1 MGRAA
6 RLNVQANKKV
16 AKKSTVVLV
25 KDQPNLGSAGD
36 VVTVSMGYFR
46 NNLEPFG
53 LAKKAT
59 ADVLASVAEDAA
71 AKVAAKNAES
81 AGAKAIATALQT
93 IGKFVVKKTVGEDG
107 KIFGSVTTQDV
118 VDAVKQQTSKELDK
132 KAITV
137 PDINEVGTYDVS
149 VKLHP
154 EVTGAFKLEVQK
166 A

>member
-1 MGRAA
+1 
-6 RLNVQANKKV
+6 
-16 AKKSTVVLV
+16 
-25 KDQPNLGSAGD
+25 
-36 VVTVSMGYFR
+36 
-46 NNLEPFG
+46 
-53 LAKKAT
+53 
-59 ADVLASVAEDAA
+59 VLASVAADAA

>member
-1 MGRAA
+1 MHRVRSIKGQDEAA
-6 RLNVQANKKV
+6 GLELVVETVEVTRL
-16 AKKSTVVLV
+16 SH
-25 KDQPNLGSAGD
+25 
-36 VVTVSMGYFR
+36 
-46 NNLEPFG
+46 
-53 LAKKAT
+53 
-59 ADVLASVAEDAA
+59 
-71 AKVAAKNAES
+71 
-81 AGAKAIATALQT
+81 
-93 IGKFVVKKTVGEDG
+93 
-107 KIFGSVTTQDV
+107 

>member
-59 ADVLASVAEDAA
+59 GDVLASVA
-71 AKVAAKNAES
+71 AES

-132 KAITV
+132 KTITV

>member
-1 MGRAA
+1 M
-6 RLNVQANKKV
+6 QANKKV
-16 AKKSTVVLV
+16 AKKTSVVLI
-25 KDQPNLGSAGD
+25 KDVPNCGSAGD
-36 VVTVSMGYFR
+36 VVNVSLGYFR

-53 LAKKAT
+53 IAKKAT
-59 ADVLASVAEDAA
+59 GDILAQVAADAA
-71 AKVAAKNAES
+71 AKVAAKQAEQ

-107 KIFGSVTTQDV
+107 QIFGSVTTQDV